1 MVLLIQKGLQLLHK
15 DSAPYLP
22 KNWFLPSFLLVASMP
37 LSSRVSG
44 AQWEDHNP
52 VGGELMFLWTPVV
65 KATAVYETQ
74 LGGERGN
81 AAAFPLT
88 VQC

>member
-1 MVLLIQKGLQLLHK
+1 
-15 DSAPYLP
+15 
-22 KNWFLPSFLLVASMP
+22 MP